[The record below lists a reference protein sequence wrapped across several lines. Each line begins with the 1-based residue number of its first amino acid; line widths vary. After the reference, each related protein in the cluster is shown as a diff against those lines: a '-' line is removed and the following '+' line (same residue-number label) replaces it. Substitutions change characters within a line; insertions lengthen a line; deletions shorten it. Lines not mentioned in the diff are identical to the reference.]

1 MISQS
6 TDTDRL
12 APTWWPVTL
21 PVLGL
26 VSGLLTVRYL
36 AIAIAFPI
44 PVPIFQAIFGA
55 LVWLGLR
62 EFYDRPN
69 RWKAAAFAGASAV
82 AGVLSQFL
90 GFFSIHVTLG
100 ALPTSNAIAF
110 FPAGFV
116 GAFVLFSTAL
126 SLLPKMTARLAC
138 ARALPWAVAG
148 GLLGVIGWALGPS
161 LGRFL
166 WFTLNRWHVTH
177 SLQSFEHAQIDF
189 EPQCYSLY
197 LVWQVAVAFL
207 LGVACRYQ
215 ARRPLPRA
223 ALAPQSTTTVK
234 SSGIFFY
241 VGMVLLVLFVALVIV
256 GMIDRT
262 IAH

>member
-6 TDTDRL
+6 SDTNRQ
-12 APTWWPVTL
+12 APAWWPVTL
-21 PVLGL
+21 PALGL

-36 AIAIAFPI
+36 YIAIGFPI

-55 LVWLGLR
+55 LVWFGLR
-62 EFYDRPN
+62 EFYERPN
-69 RWKAAAFAGASAV
+69 PWKAAAFVGASAV
-82 AGVLSQFL
+82 AGGLSQFL
-90 GFFSIHVTLG
+90 GFFAIHVSLG
-100 ALPTSNAIAF
+100 ALATSNAIAF
-110 FPAGFV
+110 FLAGFV
-116 GAFVLFSTAL
+116 GAFILFSAAL
-126 SLLPKMTARLAC
+126 SLLPKMTTRVAC
-138 ARALPWAVAG
+138 ARSLPWAAAG

-166 WFTLNRWHVTH
+166 WFTLNRWHVAH
-177 SLQSFEHAQIDF
+177 SLESFERAQIDF

-197 LVWQVAVAFL
+197 LVWQIAVAFL
-207 LGVACRYQ
+207 LGVACRHQ
-215 ARRPLPRA
+215 AKHPLPRA
-223 ALAPQSTTTVK
+223 ALAPRSATTAK

-256 GMIDRT
+256 GVIDRT